1 MRSDLI
7 YLVQTDTT
15 VGLLSQDREKLNR
28 VKKRGINQKVL
39 REVESLKTLQDFSR
53 VPKRFRRRVRRAKK
67 TTFII
72 KEEAFRV
79 VSGEHLNFL
88 RKFKWMF
95 STSANETG
103 KSFEKEWA
111 IQKADVIVID
121 KRGLFEGEASTIL
134 KVNNSKLK
142 KIR

>member
-53 VPKRFRRRVRRAKK
+53 VPKRFRSRVRRAKK

-79 VSGEHLNFL
+79 VNGEHLNFL

-103 KSFEKEWA
+103 KSFEKDWA

-134 KVNNSKLK
+134 KLNNSKLK